1 MKLTLRICFE
11 VSGFNEFNIENAP
24 YVPVPDSSFNCI
36 WDDFIDDENQL
47 KKLKEFDKNNVW
59 NVDRVL
65 SSDFSK
71 DEAVCWIVLDAHHPL
86 NDEERTKYSHR

>member
-1 MKLTLRICFE
+1 MKLKLRICFE
-11 VSGFNEFNIENAP
+11 VSGFKEFNIENAP
-24 YVPVPDSSFNCI
+24 FVPAIDSSFNCK

-47 KKLKEFDKNNVW
+47 QKLKEFDNVNVW
-59 NVDRVL
+59 KVNNIL

-86 NDEERTKYSHR
+86 SDE